1 MPEDGPLSR
10 RRFVVGV
17 LGAAAGLRAF
27 PAAAKNP
34 AAVYAPLPQP
44 LVFAQVPGTDIFY
57 TIGHSGVPGSSN
69 AGHTSNAGFIV
80 TAEGVVVFDALGTPS
95 LGWAMLQKIRAVTDK
110 PVRFV
115 VISHYHA
122 DHIYGLEAFRDHTD
136 AVIVAQTRALDYTSD
151 GNIDDEKALPRLAQ
165 RREVLA
171 PWVDSKTR
179 IVEPGLVF
187 RDLAEIRLGS
197 HSFQLRYAGPA
208 HSLSDLTMLVMP
220 ERVLFA
226 GDIVQNGRIPFMAS
240 AAVNTENWLAA
251 LDSLGVMQ
259 PRVILPG
266 HGRPSGNVEEAI
278 AFTRDYIR
286 HLRKFGSEAVA
297 TWTSF
302 EDAYAKADWSAYRD
316 LPAFD
321 ASNHGNA
328 YRVFLE
334 AENASFAGAA
344 SPK

>member
-1 MPEDGPLSR
+1 M
-10 RRFVVGV
+10 
-17 LGAAAGLRAF
+17 
-27 PAAAKNP
+27 
-34 AAVYAPLPQP
+34 
-44 LVFAQVPGTDIFY
+44 
-57 TIGHSGVPGSSN
+57 
-69 AGHTSNAGFIV
+69 
-80 TAEGVVVFDALGTPS
+80 
-95 LGWAMLQKIRAVTDK
+95 
-110 PVRFV
+110 
-115 VISHYHA
+115 ISHYHA

-251 LDSLGVMQ
+251 LELARCDAA
-259 PRVILPG
+259 P
-266 HGRPSGNVEEAI
+266 
-278 AFTRDYIR
+278 R
-286 HLRKFGSEAVA
+286 HLAGARAPVRERRGGDRVYPRLHSPSAQVRQRSGRDLN
-297 TWTSF
+297 SF